1 MNLRS
6 TPNAAVHRHLD
17 TVASSLLLIMMAGL
31 WLIPAHVIPSGTW
44 LIGAGSVLLSLNV
57 ARALNGIPMSA
68 FATILGLV
76 AFGLGLF
83 DLVRVGVLLEPIL
96 VSLLGADS
104 LPTC

>member
-1 MNLRS
+1 MDLRS
-6 TPNAAVHRHLD
+6 ARNAAAHRHLD
-17 TVASSLLLIMMAGL
+17 TVASSLLLIMMAGW

-68 FATILGLV
+68 VATILGLL

-83 DLVRVGVLLEPIL
+83 DLIRVGVPLDPIL
-96 VSLLGADS
+96 VSLLGAGS
-104 LPTC
+104 PSTG